1 MNKTKGILNSSYQER
16 MIKFSIVFILLFMT
30 VSCGNSMQKVTMR
43 IGKGNYRIEIARTP
57 QERQKGLMQRKS
69 IPEYSGMLFVFKK
82 DQRLSFWMKN
92 TLIPLSIAYISSN
105 GIVKEIYSMV
115 PESLSPVNSIHFIRY
130 ALELREGA
138 FKHSG
143 VKPGDKII
151 LPDDVR

>member
-1 MNKTKGILNSSYQER
+1 MNKTKWLLNSSYQER
-16 MIKFSIVFILLFMT
+16 IIKLIIVFILLSLT
-30 VSCGNSMQKVTMR
+30 VSCGNGMQKVTIR
-43 IGKGNYRIEIARTP
+43 VGKDNYSVEIARTP
-57 QERQKGLMQRKS
+57 PERQKGLMDRKS
-69 IPEYSGMLFVFKK
+69 IPEYSGMLFVFEK

-115 PESLSPVNSIHFIRY
+115 PKSLSPVNSIHFIRY

-143 VKPGDKII
+143 VKPGDRII
-151 LPDDVR
+151 LPDDLR